1 MATTDKVHDIEYLY
15 QAGEEAYAEGHTK
28 KALHYLDLVLKEDP
42 NHAMAWTIKGN
53 CLDRLGQFENALDSY
68 DKAIKMDPT
77 NADILFDK
85 AETLEK
91 MGRDKDAKKIMEKA
105 VKLEMGD

>member
-1 MATTDKVHDIEYLY
+1 MAASDKVHDVDYLY
-15 QAGEEAYAEGHTK
+15 KAGEEAWAEGHTK
-28 KALHYLDLVLKEDP
+28 KALHYIDLVLKEDP
-42 NHAMAWTIKGN
+42 KHAMAWTIKGN
-53 CLDRLGQFENALDSY
+53 CFDRMGQYEDALESY
-68 DKAIKMDPT
+68 DKAIKLDPT

-91 MGRDKDAKKIMEKA
+91 MGRDKDAKKVMNKA